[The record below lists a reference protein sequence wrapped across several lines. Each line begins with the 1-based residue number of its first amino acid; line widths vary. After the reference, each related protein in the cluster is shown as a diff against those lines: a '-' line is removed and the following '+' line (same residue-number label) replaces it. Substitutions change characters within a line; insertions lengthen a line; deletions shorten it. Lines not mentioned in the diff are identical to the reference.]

1 VSSTRSEPPVVPR
14 VRALA
19 PDLARGT
26 MLAVIALA
34 HSQILARPFL
44 GSVPEPG
51 PALDTAVQ
59 ILLTLFVDSRGY
71 PMFAA
76 LFGYGMVQILRSREP
91 RLGWDGT
98 RRLLRRRGGWLVVFG
113 FVHVLLLFPGDILAS
128 YGVLALLFVGALRW
142 PDPRLFAVAG
152 GLAVLGALVYGTV
165 LALPAPEGDPAV
177 ALDPLVSAVYRLA
190 AFPLVMPMNAVMAAA
205 PVLIGIWAGRRRLLD
220 EPERHRR
227 LLGRVAVAG
236 ITIAAAGA
244 APHALVTTGLWHF
257 NPGAGVLIVLGALHT
272 LVGYAG
278 GLGYAALVGLVAAR
292 LSRLAPPTGGPV
304 RISADPGFRW
314 VRRRTEPRIGHTR
327 PVRRC
332 GQREAGPSRYV
343 ADFRWGALAA
353 AWPVTSALAACG
365 QRSMTCYL
373 AQSVAWLLLLEP
385 YTADLGGA
393 LGVAAAAAVGLG
405 VWLVTVVAADLLR
418 RAGRPGPAEAL
429 LRHLV
434 YRPSGRG

>member
-1 VSSTRSEPPVVPR
+1 
-14 VRALA
+14 
-19 PDLARGT
+19 

-91 RLGWDGT
+91 ALGWEGA

-142 PDPRLFAVAG
+142 PDARLLAVATG
-152 GLAVLGALVYGTV
+152 AAVLGALVYGTV

-205 PVLIGIWAGRRRLLD
+205 PVLVGIWAGRRRLLD

-236 ITIAAAGA
+236 IAIAAAGA
-244 APHALVTTGLWHF
+244 VPHALVTTGLWH
-257 NPGAGVLIVLGALHT
+257 PGTGVLIVLGALHT

-292 LSRLAPPTGGPV
+292 LSR
-304 RISADPGFRW
+304 R
-314 VRRRTEPRIGHTR
+314 
-327 PVRRC
+327 
-332 GQREAGPSRYV
+332 
-343 ADFRWGALAA
+343 A

-429 LRHLV
+429 LRRLV
-434 YRPSGRG
+434 HRPSGRG

>member
-1 VSSTRSEPPVVPR
+1 
-14 VRALA
+14 
-19 PDLARGT
+19 
-26 MLAVIALA
+26 MLAIIALA

-51 PALDTAVQ
+51 PPLDTAVQ
-59 ILLTLFVDSRGY
+59 TLLTLFVDSRGY

-165 LALPAPEGDPAV
+165 LAVPAPEGDPTV
-177 ALDPLVSAVYRLA
+177 ALDPLVSAAYRVA

-205 PVLIGIWAGRRRLLD
+205 PVLVGIWAGRRRLLD

-227 LLGRVAVAG
+227 FLARVAVAG
-236 ITIAAAGA
+236 IAIAAVGA
-244 APHALVTTGLWHF
+244 VPHALVTTGLWHF
-257 NPGAGVLIVLGALHT
+257 NPGTGVLIVLGALHT

-292 LSRLAPPTGGPV
+292 LSRLALAEPGP
-304 RISADPGFRW
+304 A
-314 VRRRTEPRIGHTR
+314 TN
-327 PVRRC
+327 
-332 GQREAGPSRYV
+332 
-343 ADFRWGALAA
+343 
-353 AWPVTSALAACG
+353 ALAACG

-429 LRHLV
+429 LRRLA
-434 YRPSGRG
+434 YRP

>member
-91 RLGWDGT
+91 ALGWEGA

-142 PDPRLFAVAG
+142 PDARLLAVATG
-152 GLAVLGALVYGTV
+152 AAVLGALVYGTV

-205 PVLIGIWAGRRRLLD
+205 PVLVGIWAGRRRLLD

-244 APHALVTTGLWHF
+244 VPHALVTTGLWH
-257 NPGAGVLIVLGALHT
+257 PGTGVLIVLGALHT
-272 LVGYAG
+272 LSGYAG

-292 LSRLAPPTGGPV
+292 LSRRAAPG
-304 RISADPGFRW
+304 
-314 VRRRTEPRIGHTR
+314 
-327 PVRRC
+327 
-332 GQREAGPSRYV
+332 
-343 ADFRWGALAA
+343 
-353 AWPVTSALAACG
+353 PVTSALAACG

-429 LRHLV
+429 LRRLA
-434 YRPSGRG
+434 YRA

>member
-91 RLGWDGT
+91 ALGWEGA

-113 FVHVLLLFPGDILAS
+113 FCHVLLLFPGDILAS
-128 YGVLALLFVGALRW
+128 YGLLTLLFAGALRW
-142 PDPRLFAVAG
+142 PDARLLAVATG
-152 GLAVLGALVYGTV
+152 AAVLGALVYGTV

-236 ITIAAAGA
+236 IAIAAVGA
-244 APHALVTTGLWHF
+244 VPHALVTTGLWH
-257 NPGAGVLIVLGALHT
+257 PGAGVLMVLGALHT
-272 LVGYAG
+272 LAGYAG

-292 LSRLAPPTGGPV
+292 LSRRAAPG
-304 RISADPGFRW
+304 
-314 VRRRTEPRIGHTR
+314 
-327 PVRRC
+327 
-332 GQREAGPSRYV
+332 
-343 ADFRWGALAA
+343 
-353 AWPVTSALAACG
+353 PVTSALAACG

-429 LRHLV
+429 LRRLV
-434 YRPSGRG
+434 YRPSGRA

>member
-19 PDLARGT
+19 PDLARGA

-59 ILLTLFVDSRGY
+59 TLLTLFVDSRGY

-91 RLGWDGT
+91 RLGWDRT

-113 FVHVLLLFPGDILAS
+113 FCHVLLLFPGDILAS

-142 PDPRLFAVAG
+142 RDARLFTVAG
-152 GLAVLGALVYGTV
+152 GAAVLGALVYGTV

-177 ALDPLVSAVYRLA
+177 ALDPLVSAAYRVA

-205 PVLIGIWAGRRRLLD
+205 PVLVGIWAGRCRLLD

-236 ITIAAAGA
+236 IAIAAVGA
-244 APHALVTTGLWHF
+244 VPHALVTTGLWHF
-257 NPGAGVLIVLGALHT
+257 NPGTGVLIVLGALHT

-292 LSRLAPPTGGPV
+292 LSRRAAPG
-304 RISADPGFRW
+304 
-314 VRRRTEPRIGHTR
+314 
-327 PVRRC
+327 
-332 GQREAGPSRYV
+332 
-343 ADFRWGALAA
+343 L
-353 AWPVTSALAACG
+353 VTSALAACG

-385 YTADLGGA
+385 YTANLGGA

-429 LRHLV
+429 LRRLV
-434 YRPSGRG
+434 YRP